1 MATEPAPAPQQPL
14 QPYGEIYDLGYKH
27 YDGPRLGRAHA
38 LRALIIYSIKRGLG
52 IKKKWTAKIIPILLY
67 MAAFIPAIVVA
78 GILAFLGDQV
88 DFDYNDLNSFI
99 EFTLLIYAAAL
110 APEMLCDDRR
120 ENVLSLYFSRALTR
134 LDYLLSK
141 VIAMAILMGTIAFG
155 PLLLLW
161 GAKVLQADDPIA
173 YLFDHLADIGRIFIY
188 GTLVSAFFAAIGLGI
203 AAYTNRKGIASGIFI
218 GGVIFMTAL
227 ANALYEAVEGDI
239 NRVLVF
245 FSPMDLVRAISLWLF
260 DDLNAADNDLIARS
274 DLPGITLA
282 GAVIIVVALT
292 AFIMYRRYLTEE

>member
-1 MATEPAPAPQQPL
+1 MSTEQRPLQPT

-27 YDGPRLGRAHA
+27 YDGPRLGRSSAVRS
-38 LRALIIYSIKRGLG
+38 LVIFSIKRGLG

-67 MAAFIPAIVVA
+67 IAAFVPAIIVA
-78 GILAFLGDQV
+78 GILAFVGDQV
-88 DFDYNDLNSFI
+88 DFDYDDLCRFI

-134 LDYLLSK
+134 LDYLLAK

-161 GAKVLQADDPIA
+161 FAKILQADDPIG
-173 YLFDHLADIGRIFIY
+173 YLFDHLADVGKILVY
-188 GTLVSAFFAAIGLGI
+188 GTLISAFFAAIGLGI

-227 ANALYEAVEGDI
+227 GNALFEAIDGDT
-239 NRVLVF
+239 RRFLLF
-245 FSPMDLVRAISLWLF
+245 LSPMDMVRALSVWLF
-260 DDLNAADNDLIARS
+260 GDIHGPDVNSIIVES

-282 GAVIIVVALT
+282 GVSSSSCNS
-292 AFIMYRRYLTEE
+292 